1 MDSATNKIIS
11 KRYVV
16 KQRPITV
23 YAVDNGYYSDEG
35 EEYYAESIQME
46 LHVNFPDHEQW
57 NGQKLIFVNDKP
69 FSANLIRLQR
79 AISRP

>member
-1 MDSATNKIIS
+1 MSSSRENVDSATNKIIS

-35 EEYYAESIQME
+35 EKYYAESIQME
-46 LHVNFPDHEQW
+46 LHVKILDLEQ
-57 NGQKLIFVNDKP
+57 
-69 FSANLIRLQR
+69 
-79 AISRP
+79 

>member
-46 LHVNFPDHEQW
+46 LHVNILDHEQW
-57 NGQKLIFVNDKP
+57 NGQKQIFVNDKP
-69 FSANLIRLQR
+69 FSTNLTRFQR